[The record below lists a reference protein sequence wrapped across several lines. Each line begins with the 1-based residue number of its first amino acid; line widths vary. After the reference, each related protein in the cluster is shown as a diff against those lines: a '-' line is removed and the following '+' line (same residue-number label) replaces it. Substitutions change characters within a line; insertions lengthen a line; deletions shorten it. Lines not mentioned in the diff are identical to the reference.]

1 MPGEHVDALGVG
13 AVLLEQEPQFAV
25 HDAPFEPGEILSHS
39 APAGTPRATVIR
51 KGGPM
56 TSTDLAPRLPDF
68 RLEAYFSRW
77 EFTARHHLTASDAET
92 LTVAEL
98 LALGSD
104 ADREAFAALPLGY
117 LETWGTAPLREAIA
131 GTYDSCGPDDVLAF
145 AGAEEALYWLM
156 QLLAGPGDHVVVTVP
171 NYQAVETLP
180 LSAGA
185 DVTGVLL
192 DPEDGWRLD
201 VDAVR
206 GALRPSTT
214 AVCVNVPNNPTGAL
228 PDQATW
234 QALVGLCD
242 EAGVRLVSDEVYRGI
257 ELDPARTLPQAADLS
272 PTAVSVNVMSKA
284 YGLPGLRIGWVT
296 CRDRALLE
304 TLERHK
310 HYTSICNSGPGEFLA
325 TVALRAR
332 EQVLART
339 RGIVAQNLPVFDA
352 FFARHPDLFDWA
364 APDGGC
370 VAFPRYLGADGV
382 EAFCT
387 ELVETEGV
395 LLLPAS
401 IYASDVGEVPAD
413 RFRIGIGR
421 RDPGPALAALESFL
435 ARRR

>member
-1 MPGEHVDALGVG
+1 M
-13 AVLLEQEPQFAV
+13 
-25 HDAPFEPGEILSHS
+25 
-39 APAGTPRATVIR
+39 
-51 KGGPM
+51 
-56 TSTDLAPRLPDF
+56 
-68 RLEAYFSRW
+68 
-77 EFTARHHLTASDAET
+77 
-92 LTVAEL
+92 
-98 LALGSD
+98 
-104 ADREAFAALPLGY
+104 
-117 LETWGTAPLREAIA
+117 
-131 GTYDSCGPDDVLAF
+131 
-145 AGAEEALYWLM
+145 
-156 QLLAGPGDHVVVTVP
+156 P

-192 DPEDGWRLD
+192 DAEGGWRLD

-206 GALRPSTT
+206 RALRPSTT

-234 QALVGLCD
+234 QALVALCD

-257 ELDPARTLPQAADLS
+257 ELDPARTLAQAADLS

-332 EQVLART
+332 DQVLART
-339 RGIVAQNLPVFDA
+339 RGIVAQNLPSFDA
-352 FFARHPDLFDWA
+352 FFARHPGLFDWA

-395 LLLPAS
+395 LLLPAT

-413 RFRIGIGR
+413 HFRIGIGR
-421 RDPGPALAALESFL
+421 RDPGPALAAFESFL

>member
-1 MPGEHVDALGVG
+1 
-13 AVLLEQEPQFAV
+13 
-25 HDAPFEPGEILSHS
+25 
-39 APAGTPRATVIR
+39 
-51 KGGPM
+51 M
-56 TSTDLAPRLPDF
+56 TSTVLSPGGRAGWSPRLPDF

-98 LALGSD
+98 LTLASD

-117 LETWGTAPLREAIA
+117 IETWGTPPLREAIA
-131 GTYDSCGPDDVLAF
+131 GTYSECAPSDVLAF

-171 NYQAVETLP
+171 NYQAIETLP
-180 LSAGA
+180 LAAGA
-185 DVTGVLL
+185 DVTGVPL
-192 DPEDGWRLD
+192 DAGDGWRLD
-201 VDAVR
+201 VGAVR
-206 GALRPSTT
+206 AALRPSTT
-214 AVCVNVPNNPTGAL
+214 AVVVNVPNNPTGAL

-234 QALVGLCD
+234 RALVELCD

-284 YGLPGLRIGWVT
+284 YGLPGLRIGWAVS
-296 CRDRALLE
+296 RDRALLE

-325 TVALRAR
+325 AVALRAR
-332 EQVLART
+332 DRVLART
-339 RGIVAQNLPVFDA
+339 RRIVAENLPVFDE
-352 FFARHPDLFDWA
+352 FFARHADLFTWA
-364 APDGGC
+364 PPDGGC

-401 IYASDVGEVPAD
+401 IYASEVGEVPND
-413 RFRIGIGR
+413 HFRIGIGR
-421 RDPGPALAALESFL
+421 RDPGPALAAFDEFL
-435 ARRR
+435 TRRRARGGPRNGG